1 VNKVSWYRE
10 PSVYAPVEL
19 VAGKQEIMPGL
30 GEALVGMK
38 AGEKRHVTLAPE
50 KAFGLPDPKKVQQ
63 LPLNQSFPKTIRMP
77 ADEYTKRFS
86 NFPIVNKEVQLMP
99 YFPSRVTEVTE
110 QDVALEFQ
118 VKDGAVFQD
127 SFGSISVA
135 VAGDRITTTL
145 KPLVGAPFPLK
156 EGVGI
161 ISATDANSF
170 SLDLNHPLAGRTII
184 LDLEAVSISAAQA
197 GEIVWTDDH
206 DAGLA
211 RAKMEGKPA
220 FLILHADWC
229 SWCKKSFSDTFPDP
243 RITALKDRFVWVRV
257 NSDKELKYKQQY
269 GQEGFPMMVLLAA
282 DGSVLKKID
291 GYRDAAAL
299 REEIRAVLN

>member
-1 VNKVSWYRE
+1 
-10 PSVYAPVEL
+10 
-19 VAGKQEIMPGL
+19 
-30 GEALVGMK
+30 
-38 AGEKRHVTLAPE
+38 
-50 KAFGLPDPKKVQQ
+50 
-63 LPLNQSFPKTIRMP
+63 
-77 ADEYTKRFS
+77 
-86 NFPIVNKEVQLMP
+86 
-99 YFPSRVTEVTE
+99 VTEVTE

-197 GEIVWTDDH
+197 GEIVWIDDH

-229 SWCKKSFSDTFPDP
+229 GWCRKSFSETFPDP

-269 GQEGFPMMVLLAA
+269 GQEGFPMMVLLNS
-282 DGSVLKKID
+282 DGTVLKKID